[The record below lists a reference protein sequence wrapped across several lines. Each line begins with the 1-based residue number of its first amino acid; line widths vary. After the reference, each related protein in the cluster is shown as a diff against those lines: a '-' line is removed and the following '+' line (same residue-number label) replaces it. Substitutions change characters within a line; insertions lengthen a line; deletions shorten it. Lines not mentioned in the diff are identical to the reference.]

1 MELLSRVINKRAWW
15 EVEKVEK
22 DSVLTPLEVAEIL
35 KISKN
40 TVYELVKRGELN
52 SYRVGNKVRIEMKD
66 IDEYKNK
73 SRKLQNTKLINTE
86 FVDDNTASLS
96 QYQLAETQK
105 YYGFVIC
112 GQDIMLDILS
122 RYLQHLPEG
131 VQALRSY
138 VGSYNGLYALY
149 HGSVQ
154 IATAHLWDGETGRY
168 NIPYVKRMLPGIPAT
183 IVHLANRMQ
192 GIYVAKGNPKGI
204 KGIED
209 LKRPGIIIIN
219 RERGSG
225 TRILL
230 DEHMKKLGISSY
242 SLAGYERECFS
253 HLAVA
258 SVVARGEADF
268 AIGNEKASQQVKG
281 IDFIPLQT
289 ESYDLIIKKEDILK
303 PHFQSVLQIIRSEEF
318 KLELEGIGGYDLK
331 DIGKIIAET

>member
-1 MELLSRVINKRAWW
+1 M
-15 EVEKVEK
+15 EK
-22 DSVLTPLEVAEIL
+22 DSALTPIEVAEIL

-66 IDEYKNK
+66 IEDYKNK
-73 SRKLQNTKLINTE
+73 SKRHQSTRGRNSELNNSYTP
-86 FVDDNTASLS
+86 
-96 QYQLAETQK
+96 LATLHQSEK
-105 YYGFVIC
+105 SEKSYAFVIC

-122 RYLQHLPEG
+122 RYLQQHSEG

-138 VGSYNGLYALY
+138 IGSYNGLYALY
-149 HGSVQ
+149 HGNVQ
-154 IATAHLWDGETGRY
+154 VATAHLWDGETGQY
-168 NIPYVKRMLPGIPAT
+168 NIPYIKRMLPGIPAI

-192 GIYVAKGNPKGI
+192 GLYVAKGNPKGI
-204 KGIED
+204 KGWGD
-209 LKRPGIIIIN
+209 LLRPGITVVN

-230 DEHMKKLGISSY
+230 DEHLKMLGISAN
-242 SLAGYERECFS
+242 SLDGYDRECSS

-258 SVVARGEADF
+258 STVARCEADLG
-268 AIGNEKASQQVKG
+268 IGNEKASQQVEG

-289 ESYDLIIKKEDILK
+289 ESYDLVIKKEDINK
-303 PHFQSVLQIIRSEEF
+303 PHFQAVLKILGSKEF

-331 DIGKIIAET
+331 NLGEIIAET